1 MTEARLPTDTQLWRC
16 MSETMRSVVLPRLE
30 DPWARVALIRLIG
43 LAEYA
48 PVRGEDPTP
57 GRVGELVACIERLA
71 DRHPELREHLPSA
84 WPARDPVEVLDLCGQ
99 LLAGAIG
106 QTTAAAESIRAELR
120 PMLVAQ
126 LDDDLSGTAP
136 LIAAFGGQLSD
147 A

>member
-1 MTEARLPTDTQLWRC
+1 MTEARLPTDRQLWHC
-16 MSETMRSVVLPRLE
+16 MSETMRSVVLPRLQ

-48 PVRGEDPTP
+48 PMRGEDPTP
-57 GRVGELVACIERLA
+57 GRVAELVACIEGLA
-71 DRHPELREHLPSA
+71 NRHPELREHLPSA
-84 WPARDPVEVLDLCGQ
+84 WPAQDPREVFDLCGQ
-99 LLAGAIG
+99 LLAGAVG
-106 QTTAAAESIRAELR
+106 QTTAGAESIRTELR

-126 LDDDLSGTAP
+126 LDDELSVTTP